1 MALVLRLHSRFI
13 VCSYTCML
21 PPGYT
26 NLCCYRNC
34 LLAFGG
40 CLRHGLIPNLLAGG
54 VAARYNCR
62 DAVWWWLQSLKE
74 YVTMATGGEEIL
86 KARVVRMYPD
96 DESFPNEDTKE
107 VSELCA
113 LKY

>member
-1 MALVLRLHSRFI
+1 
-13 VCSYTCML
+13 ML
-21 PPGYT
+21 SPGYT

-74 YVTMATGGEEIL
+74 YVTMVTGGEEIL

-107 VSELCA
+107 VSEMCA
-113 LKY
+113 SKY